1 MPATKHH
8 VIHASFLAGQHVF
21 IYISIMI
28 LSMAIVPI
36 FPPVATNASNCPDLK
51 VIFARGSGAERY
63 NNNDYQVFK
72 STLESKLKTSNLTYE
87 FDDLDYPAIGVGA
100 DNLQVLIG
108 AYFGGGDS
116 YEFGGSVNQGANRL
130 INIINNDT
138 CINTKYVIAGYSQ
151 GALAVMKG
159 LDSIIP
165 EKLVYAAT
173 FGDPK
178 IYLPEGKGAIP
189 AACRGDNLSE
199 YRIYVPDCRAYTG
212 LLGAKTPYITPA
224 LSGKVGTWCNKF
236 DIFCSSHFSISS
248 HTSYDTDNLYEDAS
262 RLIFSKVAAEF
273 NFKNAYTS
281 PHDTA
286 ILIDSTG
293 SMGDY
298 IAKYKSEALRL
309 ATKTLDAGGRVAL
322 YDYRDLKDPYTP
334 VKRCGFDTC
343 TLETFKQGL
352 NQIGASDGGEDEPE
366 SLLSAS
372 FHVMKNESWQL
383 GSTKSLVIL
392 TDASYH
398 SPDYDGTTFYDVKA
412 LSKQIDP
419 VNFYIITTKSHL
431 ADYESLAKAT
441 DGAVVTTSSNLTLLT
456 DTIMERY
463 DSLPRVEES
472 LKDEATPSL
481 VIDSAEIISN
491 SEATVSFTTDAK
503 STIVILNDAILGLTS
518 DTTITIGDLNIN
530 FNNQITLVPLSSNTR
545 GEPVTVE
552 LNAAPSFL
560 AQTEL
565 ITQKLIPKAP
575 NTGRR

>member
-1 MPATKHH
+1 MSITLTVTYFSKCW
-8 VIHASFLAGQHVF
+8 F
-21 IYISIMI
+21 I
-28 LSMAIVPI
+28 
-36 FPPVATNASNCPDLK
+36 NSN
-51 VIFARGSGAERY
+51 
-63 NNNDYQVFK
+63 Q
-72 STLESKLKTSNLTYE
+72 SKLKTSNLAYE

-116 YEFGGSVNQGANRL
+116 YEFGDSVNQGANRL

-159 LDSIIP
+159 LDSIKP

-463 DSLPRVEES
+463 DSLPRV
-472 LKDEATPSL
+472 
-481 VIDSAEIISN
+481 
-491 SEATVSFTTDAK
+491 
-503 STIVILNDAILGLTS
+503 
-518 DTTITIGDLNIN
+518 
-530 FNNQITLVPLSSNTR
+530 
-545 GEPVTVE
+545 
-552 LNAAPSFL
+552 
-560 AQTEL
+560 
-565 ITQKLIPKAP
+565 
-575 NTGRR
+575 